1 MYSIDVVNGDNF
13 KKTFK
18 AKVTDTFDLSKYVV
32 TFLYGDKVSKA
43 IDNDGKA
50 IDVTME
56 VNGYS
61 TLTVY
66 VKVTLINGESS
77 DIKTM
82 KVNTEINFVGDYKV
96 TTDEESG
103 VTITGTNAKVVSEHL
118 DAFASVKLSADGR
131 GLINEKS
138 SIPAY
143 VWILVAAILVMLV
156 LIVWL
161 GIRRGVF
168 TRKN

>member
-18 AKVTDTFDLSKYVV
+18 AKVTETFDISKYVV

-96 TTDEESG
+96 TDEESG
-103 VTITGTNAKVVSEHL
+103 VAITGTNAKVVSEHL

-143 VWILVAAILVMLV
+143 VWILVAAILVMPG
-156 LIVWL
+156 LIVGL
-161 GIRRGVF
+161 GIRRGVV
-168 TRKN
+168 TRQK